1 MTNPNLPH
9 NTTKH
14 CLASRALE
22 WLINTL
28 VQRARP
34 QRIQPKTIH
43 SFAIQDAKCFNY
55 YWSHWPP
62 SSAKNGRRD
71 KTIEHKTPFVVLPSE
86 LINSVASTATTNH
99 CKHAFKRKLLSVPH
113 SFTELNWAKSKYDLH
128 SCYCST
134 VTNWQTNKLLLC
146 GKEIF
151 LFRFQKANKHWST
164 RVFPWWS
171 HEGKTKMKKKNHF

>member
-1 MTNPNLPH
+1 MIDQHIGPASSASANS
-9 NTTKH
+9 TK
-14 CLASRALE
+14 
-22 WLINTL
+22 N
-28 VQRARP
+28 
-34 QRIQPKTIH
+34 H
-43 SFAIQDAKCFNY
+43 SFIRYTGRKVFQLLLSP
-55 YWSHWPP
+55 WP
-62 SSAKNGRRD
+62 SSSSSWAKNGRRD